1 MCCSVQS
8 ETKIFQKPK
17 QVFIGT
23 YSIDNLL
30 EKIKVDEILFQENY
44 EPISIENPERIF
56 KPGQTIPLVKMGLIT
71 KGIVNNGKLH
81 LLWNDELNEKIRKWF
96 FIDEKNKQMGKQAKV
111 DLDFSEPKKKRDED
125 ELDFLDAQHEP
136 EKNLLALAS
145 KEKFDKW
152 FNKKFPQ
159 TANLDLSPLME
170 NYIKTLSRTS
180 KYY

>member
-1 MCCSVQS
+1 MDFADNGFEASFTWLGFEQMPHKYVDALS
-8 ETKIFQKPK
+8 ETRRVTKNMA
-17 QVFIGT
+17 VF
-23 YSIDNLL
+23 L
-30 EKIKVDEILFQENY
+30 EPFC
-44 EPISIENPERIF
+44 
-56 KPGQTIPLVKMGLIT
+56 
-71 KGIVNNGKLH
+71 
-81 LLWNDELNEKIRKWF
+81 ELNDFIRKFF

-111 DLDFSEPKKKRDED
+111 DLDFSEPKKKKDED

-152 FNKKFPQ
+152 FNKKFPR

-170 NYIKTLSRTS
+170 KYIKTLSRTS